1 MTPLPQ
7 YRDLSGL
14 SKLLKFCL
22 IVYIAIALASIWSG
36 WLEFSLLQRAERG
49 ANFTDEEVSANDLRQ
64 QAIGILQLV
73 GFIITGII
81 FLRWKYLSNR
91 NARSF
96 GVVGMEFTPGWSVG
110 WYFIPIASLLKPFQ
124 AMREMFKASNPD
136 GAEPWHNAPHPGI
149 LPLWWAL
156 WIISNFSGQ
165 IAMRTAVRAES
176 IAQLKASNAAAF
188 VSDLID
194 VPLGIVA
201 IAVVAKLT
209 TWQSEKHDGLA
220 ADDSTQFEEDD
231 ITFE

>member
-110 WYFIPIASLLKPFQ
+110 WYFIPIASLWKPFQ

-136 GAEPWHNAPHPGI
+136 GAEAWHNAPHPGI

-209 TWQSEKHDGLA
+209 TWQSEKHDRLA